1 MADSPPPT
9 PSDVPLP
16 PSLDTSDW
24 DRSTTRENTPAS
36 DVPPDPPTTPKMG
49 KINYKIANTTP
60 YHAQTSVS
68 GVSKYESGKRKGE
81 FYTSLY
87 GAEAGQHQQG
97 AFSMDSF
104 LELCFSGVITED
116 VFSTFKDDQVEELQ
130 RRLAAVNPGPVHNR
144 ERPMYPLIIPALQY
158 IFTIFKDLADHA
170 TLQPLVAHD
179 VSRAYQKGDD
189 DLHSI
194 APDLVID
201 VGDERSEPGQ
211 WTHALGLIEVK
222 ADKEKD
228 PAFNNVIPKR
238 MNTQQVEAWSQIQE
252 YGAVAFQARPRC
264 YLLGI
269 GFYDDIARFY
279 RWDHSAVIFST
290 SFNYKDDCAP
300 LLRFLYGF
308 VFFGNNN
315 NMGVDATITRPLPN
329 NQGLSLALL
338 ERIYRKAR
346 EEKVIARAHKV
357 DQNALL
363 SQSLTMVV
371 PPSLDH
377 AKQENYV
384 TLSSPLFSSRSL
396 FGRGTKTWLAVPAT
410 LIDSAC
416 PSGEELEHAVVIK
429 DYWREVDRL
438 TEKEIYDRIHAGGH
452 VVGVARCRTGFDVDS
467 VDDTTTQQ
475 IHNTC
480 VSRVNALLPEAK
492 FCEHKHYRCILESV
506 GIPLTRFR
514 STRQLLEAVR
524 DVVKAL
530 RDLAKKGIL
539 HRDISVHNIMIS
551 ALPEREHGAV
561 GFLIDPDLRRI
572 TGTIQFISLKLLT
585 AKKSIVHED
594 WHDLESVF
602 WVLLFTVVRHVRTN
616 LIKEDIHDIFDGTK
630 GNGRSAWILGMSW
643 DTVEVEN
650 HPPLT
655 RCVHE
660 LARLVA
666 SHYGLITANLLTHD
680 AVLKALDDALVAQ
693 DWPKK
698 DPKALEFQRTF
709 DETTQMNRFT
719 GVQVASTMRSSQA
732 SGLSG
737 PSIHQMSQ
745 QSGSRKRKADT
756 EKE

>member
-16 PSLDTSDW
+16 PSPETSDW

-60 YHAQTSVS
+60 YNAQTSVC
-68 GVSKYESGKRKGE
+68 GVSQYESGKRKGE

-104 LELCFSGVITED
+104 LELCFSGVAMED

-130 RRLAAVNPGPVHNR
+130 RRLAASVVLMMKPVVGK
-144 ERPMYPLIIPALQY
+144 IPALQY
-158 IFTIFKDLADHA
+158 IFTIFKGLADRA
-170 TLQPLVAHD
+170 TLQPFVAHD

-201 VGDERSEPGQ
+201 VGDEESEPGQ

-252 YGAVAFQARPRC
+252 YGAVAFQARPHC

-279 RWDHSAVIFST
+279 RWDRSAVIFST
-290 SFNYKDDCAP
+290 SFNYKDNCAP

-329 NQGLSLALL
+329 NHGLSLALL
-338 ERIYRKAR
+338 QRIYRKAR
-346 EEKVIARAHKV
+346 EEKVIPRAHKV

-371 PPSLDH
+371 PSSLNH
-377 AKQENYV
+377 AKQETYV
-384 TLSSPLFSSRSL
+384 TLSGPLFSSQSL

-416 PSGEELEHAVVIK
+416 PFGEELEHAVVIK
-429 DYWREVDRL
+429 DYWRGADRL

-452 VVGVARCRTGFDVDS
+452 VVGVARCRTGFDVES
-467 VDDTTTQQ
+467 VDDATTQQ

-480 VSRVNALLPEAK
+480 ASRVNALLPEAK
-492 FCEHKHYRCILESV
+492 FCQCKHYRCVLESV

-524 DVVKAL
+524 DVVK
-530 RDLAKKGIL
+530 
-539 HRDISVHNIMIS
+539 
-551 ALPEREHGAV
+551 GAV
-561 GFLIDPDLRRI
+561 
-572 TGTIQFISLKLLT
+572 ISLR
-585 AKKSIVHED
+585 IV
-594 WHDLESVF
+594 
-602 WVLLFTVVRHVRTN
+602 
-616 LIKEDIHDIFDGTK
+616 
-630 GNGRSAWILGMSW
+630 
-643 DTVEVEN
+643 
-650 HPPLT
+650 
-655 RCVHE
+655 
-660 LARLVA
+660 
-666 SHYGLITANLLTHD
+666 
-680 AVLKALDDALVAQ
+680 
-693 DWPKK
+693 
-698 DPKALEFQRTF
+698 
-709 DETTQMNRFT
+709 
-719 GVQVASTMRSSQA
+719 
-732 SGLSG
+732 
-737 PSIHQMSQ
+737 
-745 QSGSRKRKADT
+745 
-756 EKE
+756 